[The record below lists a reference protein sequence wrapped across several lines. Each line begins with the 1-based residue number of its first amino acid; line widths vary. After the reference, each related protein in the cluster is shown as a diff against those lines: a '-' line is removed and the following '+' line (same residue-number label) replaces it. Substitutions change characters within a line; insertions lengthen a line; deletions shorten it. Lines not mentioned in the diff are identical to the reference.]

1 MENSILKSVKKV
13 LGIDAT
19 YTAFDE
25 DILMHINS
33 VFSTLHQLGIGPDGG
48 FHIEDDTALWTDL
61 IGTNARQNSI
71 KTYVSLKVRLIFD
84 PPQTSYLVDAL
95 NHQIQE
101 LEWRILSYRESYA
114 WTNPVTTIPPPGSV
128 LDGGAP

>member
-13 LGIDAT
+13 LGLDPT

-33 VFSTLHQLGIGPDGG
+33 VFGTLHQLGIGPEGG
-48 FHIEDDTALWTDL
+48 YHIEDDTALWTAL
-61 IGTNARQNSI
+61 IGTDARKNAV
-71 KTYVSLKVRLIFD
+71 KTYVCLKVRMVFD
-84 PPQTSYLVDAL
+84 PPQTSYLIDAM
-95 NHQIQE
+95 NNQAKE
-101 LEWRILSYRESYA
+101 LEWRINTYRESTA
-114 WTNPVTTIPPPGSV
+114 WVDPTTAPPLPGSV

>member
-13 LGIDAT
+13 LGIDST

-33 VFSTLHQLGIGPDGG
+33 VFATLHRLGIGPEGG
-48 FHIEDDTALWTDL
+48 YHIEDDTALWTAF
-61 IGTNARQNSI
+61 IGTDQRKNSV
-71 KTYVSLKVRLIFD
+71 KTYVCLKVRLVFD
-84 PPQTSYLVDAL
+84 PPQTSYLIEAMRK
-95 NHQIQE
+95 QIEE
-101 LEWRILSYRESYA
+101 LEWRINEWREFND
-114 WTNPVTTIPPPGSV
+114 WTSPVTTPPSPGSV